1 MMDLHCH
8 VDLYPDY
15 GKVLSN
21 IEDSGFY
28 VLSVTTVPSAY
39 EGTTKLTCGLKKCRT
54 ALGLHPQLA
63 HKRKNELPLFD
74 RFASDTRFIGE
85 IGLDG
90 SRGYREHMED
100 QLMVF
105 NHVLKTCELYND
117 KILTIHSLNAVD
129 EVLACLRNHP
139 RAGTPILHWFLAKKK
154 QVVEAVGLGCYFS
167 IGPAMLTSKRAKSV
181 IAWIPR
187 DRVLLETDGPFAQLD
202 GQPLYPSD
210 TSTVINY
217 LAVEWDVS
225 LDIAYDQLKTNLIH
239 LLDVEKNF

>member
-8 VDLYPDY
+8 VDLYPDFD
-15 GKVLSN
+15 KVLSN
-21 IEDSGFY
+21 IQDSGFY

-39 EGTTKLTCGLKKCRT
+39 EGTAKLTRNLKKCRT

-63 HKRKNELPLFD
+63 HQRKNELPLFD
-74 RFASDTRFIGE
+74 RFAPETRFIGE

-90 SRGYREHMED
+90 SREYKEYMED
-100 QLMVF
+100 QLEVF

-129 EVLACLRNHP
+129 EVLACLRGHP
-139 RAGTPILHWFLAKKK
+139 RAGRPILHWFLATKK
-154 QVVEAVGLGCYFS
+154 QVLEAVGLGCYFS

-202 GQPLYPSD
+202 DKPLYPSD

-217 LAVEWDVS
+217 LAVEWGVS
-225 LDIAYDQLKTNLIH
+225 LGIVYEQLKINLIH
-239 LLDVEKNF
+239 LLDIERG